1 MKPNRMKEK
10 LHAGEPAFGVSVMIP
25 SPQLVEMLGAYGF
38 DWVLLDCEHGTLSL
52 ESVELMTMAAESA
65 GMTAIARPV
74 SSSPAH
80 ILQVLDRG
88 VAGVQVPHVRNAAE
102 ARAAVAAVKYHP
114 LGERSLAAG
123 TRAAAYDARGLMADH
138 VRSANAQ
145 TLIAA
150 QIEDREAL
158 EHLDEILRVDEIDVF
173 FVGPSDLSQSMGH
186 PGNPK
191 APEVAAAIDDCLARI
206 RAANRIAGMPATAE
220 QLGDA
225 LAKGVR
231 YIYTHVPRLLA
242 ASARSYFEVA
252 HRAGAK

>member
-1 MKPNRMKEK
+1 
-10 LHAGEPAFGVSVMIP
+10 
-25 SPQLVEMLGAYGF
+25 
-38 DWVLLDCEHGTLSL
+38 
-52 ESVELMTMAAESA
+52 
-65 GMTAIARPV
+65 
-74 SSSPAH
+74 
-80 ILQVLDRG
+80 
-88 VAGVQVPHVRNAAE
+88 
-102 ARAAVAAVKYHP
+102 
-114 LGERSLAAG
+114 
-123 TRAAAYDARGLMADH
+123 
-138 VRSANAQ
+138 
-145 TLIAA
+145 
-150 QIEDREAL
+150 
-158 EHLDEILRVDEIDVF
+158 
-173 FVGPSDLSQSMGH
+173 MGH